1 MTAIEITG
9 DAAAAPDGAGSHGSW
24 RPSVSG
30 IVLVAQ
36 LELRQRIRS
45 TRWKWALAVFAVLV
59 GAVTLLLEATVG
71 DAMGGEPGD
80 VVFGVLVF
88 FVLFLGLLVSPTLSA
103 TSINGD
109 NKDGTLAPLQ
119 VTALSAI
126 DIVLGKLLA
135 AWAASL
141 AFLALAIPFMIWGF
155 VGSGAPV
162 GAVIVT
168 VVVLAVELLVVC
180 AIGLGWSAIAS
191 RTAASAVLSYVSV
204 ATLSVL
210 TLVFFGLSLVL
221 VTEPTVQRTYESRYY
236 YEEDI
241 DGDMQWRDNST
252 GQVVEPPSNG
262 ERCEWTEYTYDAPH
276 TERTWWLLAANP
288 FVIVADAAPS
298 NDLVTDDRYRD
309 QTMLGSIK
317 YAVRD
322 ARLGPATINNYCYG
336 SNGVEPELLP
346 EERARQEELAGLSA
360 VWPWGLAF
368 HGLLAVGGVVLA
380 VRRVAVPHGKLSAGT
395 RVA

>member
-1 MTAIEITG
+1 MTTMEVPPARSRARR
-9 DAAAAPDGAGSHGSW
+9 DAWRLSVAGTM
-24 RPSVSG
+24 
-30 IVLVAQ
+30 LVTR
-36 LELRQRIRS
+36 LELRQRVRS

-59 GAVTLLLEATVG
+59 GSVTLLLEATVG
-71 DAMGGEPGD
+71 DAFMGDGPGD

-119 VTALSAI
+119 ATTLSAV
-126 DIVLGKLLA
+126 DIVAGKLLA

-141 AFLALAIPFMIWGF
+141 AFLALSIPFMVWGF
-155 VGSGAPV
+155 IGSGAPV
-162 GAVIVT
+162 GAVLVT
-168 VVVLAVELLVVC
+168 VLVLAAELLVVC

-204 ATLSVL
+204 ASLSVL

-221 VTEPTVQRTYESRYY
+221 VNEPTVVRTYEQAYY
-236 YEEDI
+236 Y
-241 DGDMQWRDNST
+241 DGKSAYDAQT
-252 GQVVEPPSNG
+252 GEAIVPPSDG
-262 ERCEWTEYTYDAPH
+262 QQCEWTEYTSNAPH

-298 NDLVTDDRYRD
+298 NDQVTAQRYES

-317 YAVRD
+317 YAVRE
-322 ARLGPATINNYCYG
+322 ARLGPETVRNYCWIG
-336 SNGVEPELLP
+336 DREPELLP
-346 EERARQEELAGLSA
+346 EEIARREQLTGLSA

-368 HGLLAVGGVVLA
+368 HALLAAGGVVLA
-380 VRRVAVPHGKLSAGT
+380 VRRVTVPHGRLSAGT

>member
-1 MTAIEITG
+1 MTATETPSG
-9 DAAAAPDGAGSHGSW
+9 QATAARGAW
-24 RPSVSG
+24 RPSRAG
-30 IVLVAQ
+30 IALVTQ
-36 LELRQRIRS
+36 LELRQRVRS
-45 TRWKWALAVFAVLV
+45 TRWKWALAVFVVLV
-59 GAVTLLLEATVG
+59 GAVALLLQSTVRG
-71 DAMGGEPGD
+71 DMFYGGPGD

-141 AFLALAIPFMIWGF
+141 AFLALSIPFMVWGF

-162 GAVIVT
+162 GAVLVT
-168 VVVLAVELLVVC
+168 VLVLAVELLVVC
-180 AIGLGWSAIAS
+180 AIGLGWSALAS

-210 TLVFFGLSLVL
+210 TLVFFGLSFVL
-221 VTEPTVQRTYESRYY
+221 VTEPTTVRYYDQEYY
-236 YEEDI
+236 YEGDQAYDAWSGVAI
-241 DGDMQWRDNST
+241 DDP
-252 GQVVEPPSNG
+252 VEG
-262 ERCEWTEYTYDAPH
+262 ERCTWREQVEEMPH

-298 NDLVTDDRYRD
+298 NDTVSESRYESQ

-317 YAVRD
+317 YAVRS
-322 ARLGPATINNYCYG
+322 ARLGPETVRNYCWGY
-336 SNGVEPELLP
+336 NGLEEPELLP
-346 EERARQEELAGLSA
+346 EEVERREQLAGLSA
-360 VWPWGLAF
+360 VWPWGLLF
-368 HGLLAVGGVVLA
+368 HGLLAAGGVTLA
-380 VRRVAVPHGKLSAGT
+380 VRRLRVPHGELSAGT

>member
-1 MTAIEITG
+1 MTAIDISTG
-9 DAAAAPDGAGSHGSW
+9 ETRQRGAW
-24 RPSVSG
+24 RPSLSG
-30 IVLVAQ
+30 ILLVAQ

-45 TRWKWALAVFAVLV
+45 TRWKWALAVFVALV
-59 GAVTLLLEATVG
+59 GAVTLLLESTVG
-71 DAMGGEPGD
+71 GEMFYGGPGD

-126 DIVLGKLLA
+126 EIVLGKLLA

-141 AFLALAIPFMIWGF
+141 AFLALSIPFMVWGF

-168 VVVLAVELLVVC
+168 VLVLAVELLVVC

-210 TLVFFGLSLVL
+210 TLVFFGLSFVL
-221 VTEPTVQRTYESRYY
+221 VSEPTTVRYY
-236 YEEDI
+236 DQQYYYDE
-241 DGDMQWRDNST
+241 T
-252 GQVVEPPSNG
+252 GQAYDSWTG
-262 ERCEWTEYTYDAPH
+262 ERVDDPTADGCTFREETWDQPH

-298 NDLVTDDRYRD
+298 NDVVSDSRYESP

-317 YAVRD
+317 YAVRS
-322 ARLGPATINNYCYG
+322 ARLGPETVVNYCYG
-336 SNGVEPELLP
+336 YDSYEEPELLP
-346 EERARQEELAGLSA
+346 EELERRERLAGLSA

-368 HGLLAVGGVVLA
+368 HGLLAAGAIVLA
-380 VRRVAVPHGKLSAGT
+380 VRRLEVPHGRLSPGT